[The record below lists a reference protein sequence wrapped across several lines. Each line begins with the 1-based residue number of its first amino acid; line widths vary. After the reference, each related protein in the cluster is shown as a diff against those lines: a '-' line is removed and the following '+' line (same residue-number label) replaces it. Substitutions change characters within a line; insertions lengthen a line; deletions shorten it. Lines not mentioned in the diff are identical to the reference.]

1 MKMKRYYK
9 RKFRQL
15 LVLLA
20 LACLLLNGCS
30 EKQKKVYRVGILCGV
45 DFFADTADGFK
56 TKMSE
61 LGYKEGENIVYD
73 SQKTMF
79 DPVAEKRILQKFVD
93 DKVDLIFTFPTEVS
107 LAAKAATQ
115 GTDIPVVFANANIE
129 GVGLVNS
136 VREPGGNVTGVRYP
150 GPDLAIKRFEILLEL
165 APRSKRIWIPYQQG
179 YPIVVSQ
186 LEVLR
191 PAAKS
196 LGVSLVEAP
205 ANNAEDIQ
213 AALNARVKLGDI
225 DIDAML
231 MIAEPLAVN
240 PEAFEVFGKFAAK
253 YKIPVGGALM
263 SVKDYHSVFGVSTQ
277 NIAVGKQAAVIADK
291 VFRGVQA
298 GAIPVVSAESYFK
311 INYRTAKALGLN
323 VGEGLLRRA
332 DEIIR

>member
-1 MKMKRYYK
+1 MKHDSKS
-9 RKFRQL
+9 KFQRL
-15 LVLLA
+15 LILLA
-20 LACLLLNGCS
+20 LACVLLNGCS

-61 LGYKEGENIVYD
+61 LGYVEGENIVYD

-79 DPVAEKRILQKFVD
+79 DPVAEQRILQKFVD
-93 DKVDLIFTFPTEVS
+93 DKVDLILTFPTEVS

-165 APRSKRIWIPYQQG
+165 APRAKRLWIPYQQG

-191 PAAKS
+191 PAAES
-196 LGVSLVEAP
+196 LGVSLIEAP
-205 ANNAEDIQ
+205 ATNAGDIQ
-213 AALNARVKLGDI
+213 ADLNVRAKLGDI

-240 PEAFEVFGKFAAK
+240 PEAFAVFGKFAAK
-253 YKIPVGGALM
+253 HKIPVGGALM
-263 SVKDYHSVFGVSTQ
+263 SVKGHDSIFGVSTK
-277 NIAVGKQAAVIADK
+277 NIAVGRQAAVIADK
-291 VFRGVQA
+291 ILKGAPA
-298 GAIPVVSAESYFK
+298 GTIPVVSAESYLK
-311 INYRTAKALGLN
+311 INYRAAQELGLN
-323 VGEGLLRRA
+323 VSEGMLSRA